1 MTIKKLFLSAF
12 SVYSLCISSYP
23 YSECAKVDDAVV
35 AEAEHGEV
43 QLWVGGAEVVS
54 AGDPAHGNMSGR
66 DTEHSY
72 AEDTLHNP

>member
-1 MTIKKLFLSAF
+1 MYTSTD
-12 SVYSLCISSYP
+12 P
-23 YSECAKVDDAVV
+23 YSEGAKVDDAVV

-66 DTEHSY
+66 DSEHSY
-72 AEDTLHNP
+72 ASDTLHNP

>member
-1 MTIKKLFLSAF
+1 MYTST
-12 SVYSLCISSYP
+12 STHP
-23 YSECAKVDDAVV
+23 YSEGAKVDDAVI

-66 DTEHSY
+66 DTEH
-72 AEDTLHNP
+72 